1 MKSKIKELIESSKS
15 IGLLAHENPDGDAI
29 GSLIAF
35 YLILR
40 DMNKDVEVIA
50 SKIPERFK
58 YLEDIDKIVD
68 NSQKNFDLVIVLDCA
83 SKKRIG
89 QIDNIV
95 DRASQVIVID
105 HHVSNTLYGDINY
118 IEGNTSSCAQVLY
131 YLFKEWKWNINK
143 ERGKALMTGV
153 LTDTSGFKNDNVDKN
168 TYLMAA
174 EMLDVGIDIY
184 NLQREVLTIVTKPQ
198 LELKRIALDRLE
210 FFDNGK
216 IAFSYV
222 TKKDM
227 DSVGAMV
234 GDHEGL
240 VEIGRDIIGVEVSIF
255 MREDEG
261 FKISLRSNGSV
272 KVNEIAEFFDGGGHE
287 MAAGLNIDKNLEDAK
302 NDIIRET
309 MKVVDRYEW
318 NTNS

>member
-1 MKSKIKELIESSKS
+1 MKNKIKELIESSKS

-131 YLFKEWKWNINK
+131 YLFKEWKWNINN
-143 ERGKALMTGV
+143 ECGKALMTGV
-153 LTDTSGFKNDNVDKN
+153 LTDTNGFKNDNVDKN

>member
-143 ERGKALMTGV
+143 ECGKALMTGV

-287 MAAGLNIDKNLEDAK
+287 MAAGVNIDKNLEDAK

>member
-143 ERGKALMTGV
+143 ECGKALMTGV

>member
-143 ERGKALMTGV
+143 ECGKALMMGV

-198 LELKRIALDRLE
+198 LGLKRIALDRLE

>member
-68 NSQKNFDLVIVLDCA
+68 NSQKNFDLVIVLDCT

-143 ERGKALMTGV
+143 ECGKALMTGV

-174 EMLDVGIDIY
+174 EMLDKGIDIY

-261 FKISLRSNGSV
+261 FKISLRSNGRV

>member
-143 ERGKALMTGV
+143 KCGKALMTGV